1 MTWWAG
7 LLKAQVAMLPAG
19 ELCTLLQTV
28 SWNSIAAKA
37 RNLSQF
43 SHGLTGPDGTTA
55 SIPDIW
61 KDPDLRIWIP
71 AHWLDTSH

>member
-1 MTWWAG
+1 MQLG
-7 LLKAQVAMLPAG
+7 G
-19 ELCTLLQTV
+19 ELCTLLQTI

-37 RNLSQF
+37 RNLSQL

-61 KDPDLRIWIP
+61 QDSDLLIWIP
-71 AHWLDTSH
+71 AHCPDARH